1 VKRALTLLVVL
12 AAALTRAAAAESFG
26 ERADVRAF
34 IGELVER
41 HGFRAADLGQVFS
54 RAQRLEPAL
63 QLILPAERP
72 SWQDYRAQFVNDQR
86 IERGLAFWAA
96 NRESLAR
103 AEREYGVP
111 PQVILAIIGVET
123 NYGRNMG
130 RYRVVDALATL
141 AFDYAPRA
149 SFFRSEL
156 EQYLLLVREWNV
168 DVFIA
173 NAAMGQ
179 TGPLSLIP
187 VERLRAV
194 FEVNVFGTFAITQ
207 RVAQAMRKKRAGRI
221 IITSSIGGVRAGVGS
236 GPYTM
241 TKHAIQA
248 FGTAL
253 RAELKMFGVD
263 VCLINPGPY
272 ATGFNDRMA
281 NDPGPWFDRK
291 KAAPEDVAVMDQLVQ
306 RITVG
311 QMDPSEVVQR
321 YVELV
326 EAQSTELV
334 NFVPPDIVERMSK
347 SMPAR

>member
-1 VKRALTLLVVL
+1 MAKTVMITGAGTGFGRG
-12 AAALTRAAAAESFG
+12 AALELAKRGHKVIAAVLDEQQAAELKKA
-26 ERADVRAF
+26 EPKLEVVRLDITDAED
-34 IGELVER
+34 IAKV
-41 HGFRAADLGQVFS
+41 D
-54 RAQRLEPAL
+54 PW
-63 QLILPAERP
+63 QL
-72 SWQDYRAQFVNDQR
+72 
-86 IERGLAFWAA
+86 
-96 NRESLAR
+96 
-103 AEREYGVP
+103 
-111 PQVILAIIGVET
+111 
-123 NYGRNMG
+123 
-130 RYRVVDALATL
+130 
-141 AFDYAPRA
+141 
-149 SFFRSEL
+149 
-156 EQYLLLVREWNV
+156 

-187 VERLRAV
+187 LERLRAV

-207 RVAQAMRKKRAGRI
+207 RVAQAMRKRRRGRI
-221 IITSSIGGVRAGVGS
+221 IVTSSIGGVRAGVGS

-253 RAELKMFGVD
+253 RAELKAFGVD

-281 NDPGPWFDRK
+281 KNPGPWFDRK
-291 KAAPEDVAVMDQLVQ
+291 TAAPEDVAVMDQLVQ

-311 QMDPSEVVQR
+311 QLDPADVVKR

-326 EAQSTELV
+326 EADTTELV

>member
-1 VKRALTLLVVL
+1 MAKTVMITGAGTGFGRG
-12 AAALTRAAAAESFG
+12 AALELAKRGHKVIAAVLDEQQAAELKKA
-26 ERADVRAF
+26 EPKLEVVRLDITDAED
-34 IGELVER
+34 IAKV
-41 HGFRAADLGQVFS
+41 D
-54 RAQRLEPAL
+54 PW
-63 QLILPAERP
+63 QL
-72 SWQDYRAQFVNDQR
+72 
-86 IERGLAFWAA
+86 
-96 NRESLAR
+96 
-103 AEREYGVP
+103 
-111 PQVILAIIGVET
+111 
-123 NYGRNMG
+123 
-130 RYRVVDALATL
+130 
-141 AFDYAPRA
+141 
-149 SFFRSEL
+149 
-156 EQYLLLVREWNV
+156 

-187 VERLRAV
+187 LERLRAV

-207 RVAQAMRKKRAGRI
+207 RVAQAMRKRRRGRI
-221 IITSSIGGVRAGVGS
+221 IVTSSIGGVRAGVGS

-253 RAELKMFGVD
+253 RAELKAFGVD

-281 NDPGPWFDRK
+281 KNPGPWFDRK
-291 KAAPEDVAVMDQLVQ
+291 TAAPEDVAVMEQLVQ

-311 QMDPSEVVQR
+311 QLDPADVVKR

-326 EAQSTELV
+326 EADTTELV

>member
-1 VKRALTLLVVL
+1 MPKTVLITGAGSGFGRGAASELAKRGHKVIGGVL
-12 AAALTRAAAAESFG
+12 NDAQAAELAKA
-26 ERADVRAF
+26 EPKLTVVKLDITDANDVAK
-34 IGELVER
+34 IDQWEL
-41 HGFRAADLGQVFS
+41 
-54 RAQRLEPAL
+54 
-63 QLILPAERP
+63 
-72 SWQDYRAQFVNDQR
+72 
-86 IERGLAFWAA
+86 
-96 NRESLAR
+96 
-103 AEREYGVP
+103 
-111 PQVILAIIGVET
+111 
-123 NYGRNMG
+123 
-130 RYRVVDALATL
+130 
-141 AFDYAPRA
+141 
-149 SFFRSEL
+149 
-156 EQYLLLVREWNV
+156 

-173 NAAMGQ
+173 NAALGQ
-179 TGPLSLIP
+179 TGPVSLIP
-187 VERLRAV
+187 LERLRAV
-194 FEVNVFGTFAITQ
+194 FEVNVFATVAATQ
-207 RVAQAMRKKRAGRI
+207 RAAQKMRKKRAGRI
-221 IITSSIGGVRAGVGS
+221 IIMSSIGGVRAGVGS

-291 KAAPEDVAVMDQLVQ
+291 KVAPEDVAVMDQLVQ

-311 QMDPSEVVQR
+311 QMNPAEVVKR

-326 EAQSTELV
+326 EAGTTELV

>member
-1 VKRALTLLVVL
+1 MPKTVL
-12 AAALTRAAAAESFG
+12 ITGAGSGFGRAAAIQLAGRGHKVIAAVLNDQQAAELSAAESKLTALKLDITKA
-26 ERADVRAF
+26 ADVAK
-34 IGELVER
+34 VDQW
-41 HGFRAADLGQVFS
+41 DL
-54 RAQRLEPAL
+54 
-63 QLILPAERP
+63 
-72 SWQDYRAQFVNDQR
+72 
-86 IERGLAFWAA
+86 
-96 NRESLAR
+96 
-103 AEREYGVP
+103 
-111 PQVILAIIGVET
+111 
-123 NYGRNMG
+123 
-130 RYRVVDALATL
+130 
-141 AFDYAPRA
+141 
-149 SFFRSEL
+149 
-156 EQYLLLVREWNV
+156 

-173 NAAMGQ
+173 NAAIGQ

-187 VERLRAV
+187 LERLRAV

-221 IITSSIGGVRAGVGS
+221 LIVSSIGGVRAGVGS

-253 RAELKMFGVD
+253 RAELTSFGVD
-263 VCLINPGPY
+263 VALINPGPY

-291 KAAPEDVAVMDQLVQ
+291 TAAPEDVAAMDSLLQ

-311 QMDPSEVVQR
+311 QMDPAEVVKR

-326 EAQSTELV
+326 EADKTELV

-347 SMPAR
+347 PRPA

>member
-1 VKRALTLLVVL
+1 MSKTVLITGAGSGFGRGAAVELAKRGHKVIAAVLDDKQARELKKAQPKLTVTKL
-12 AAALTRAAAAESFG
+12 
-26 ERADVRAF
+26 D
-34 IGELVER
+34 I
-41 HGFRAADLGQVFS
+41 
-54 RAQRLEPAL
+54 
-63 QLILPAERP
+63 
-72 SWQDYRAQFVNDQR
+72 
-86 IERGLAFWAA
+86 
-96 NRESLAR
+96 
-103 AEREYGVP
+103 
-111 PQVILAIIGVET
+111 T
-123 NYGRNMG
+123 NPKDITK
-130 RYRVVDALATL
+130 VDK
-141 AFDYAPRA
+141 YKP
-149 SFFRSEL
+149 
-156 EQYLLLVREWNV
+156 

-173 NAAMGQ
+173 NAAIGQ

-187 VERLRAV
+187 LKRLRGV
-194 FEVNVFGTFAITQ
+194 FEVNVFGTVAVTQ
-207 RVAQAMRKKRAGRI
+207 RVALGMRKRRAGRI
-221 IITSSIGGVRAGVGS
+221 IIMSSIGGVRAGVGS

-291 KAAPEDVAVMDQLVQ
+291 KAAPEDAAVMDQLMQ

-311 QMDPSEVVQR
+311 QMNPEEVVKR

-326 EAQSTELV
+326 EADSTELV